1 MSVWWVGGYVP
12 FLFTYHRLVH
22 FFELTDGQLEKMNG
36 CSIMVCLAVM
46 RIFTKLNVNC
56 VVNTIMWIQC

>member
-1 MSVWWVGGYVP
+1 MVGGWICSVP
-12 FLFTYHRLVH
+12 FYLSSVSSF

-56 VVNTIMWIQC
+56 VVNTIMCTQC